1 MKKFMKIL
9 LSIVIVIYAIVAMF
23 LTACLLNY
31 NDYKI
36 TVFGDKSLIIVNDDT
51 LKDKYKK
58 GSLLVVDKNG
68 EEIKKGDEIIFYN
81 TYNNQVNISIAE
93 VTAKEKITDT
103 ETTYTIKG
111 DYDISSE
118 YLIGSTKNVKAYG
131 VIGSILGLLE
141 SRVGFLIFII
151 LPITIAFMYEIYVL
165 ISEIKQAKKEVKKE
179 GKNKK
184 KEVKKEGKNKK
195 KEVKKETEED
205 KEQE

>member
-1 MKKFMKIL
+1 MKKIMKIL
-9 LSIVIVIYAIVAMF
+9 LSVIIVIYAIVAMF

-81 TYNNQVNISIAE
+81 TYNNQVNISVAE

-131 VIGSILGLLE
+131 VIGAILGLLE

-151 LPITIAFMYEIYVL
+151 LPITIAFLYEIYVL
-165 ISEIKQAKKEVKKE
+165 INEIKQAKKEVKKE
-179 GKNKK
+179 EKNKI
-184 KEVKKEGKNKK
+184 